1 MGSGMVEL
9 AVRLS
14 PAAGRQKADPREK
27 AREPKSPAGNG
38 CATTT
43 ARAAVAKRT
52 GWEMQRKRYLY
63 IDHRGPGDFVQA
75 QQGVLNCEIGAF
87 AALTLVTTQIPTE
100 PRRPT
105 APPVPTQAPKIHH
118 VEVYWHTVSYRTVGL
133 LTSLVIVIVIAGI
146 FVMMPNWTGAI
157 TKKLSNAL
165 GNTESESLS
174 SAQTQAKFVNL
185 DGRVQVKK
193 VNSVTWADADYHT
206 TLDKGDLIQTGSDGA
221 ARITFA
227 DGTEYTV
234 NKDTLIT
241 VEENTVTRD
250 RSNTAVRINT
260 GAVDLATP
268 TWTLRDAQ
276 AAVSVEDATA
286 FMKQNSRA
294 TVTNDPKKNE
304 HEILVASGSA
314 EVRRGSERIEL
325 TQWEKANFP
334 TGGAMQKSSVLAP
347 PGLVAPLNHAPIIS
361 ESPKSAAI
369 RFEWQP
375 VADAVSYTLRISPTT
390 MFTKLVKEVKVSGAS
405 AEVTGID
412 AGDYFWNVTAIN
424 AKKESSEF
432 SETFNFSL
440 VEQGKTQEMRLE
452 IESTQIHG
460 RVAELIGKTE
470 PGAALI
476 INGQAVANISQDG
489 TFRHF
494 TEPLEPGQHTIVVI
508 GSNRRG
514 GTAKQQ
520 ISIVVPK

>member
-1 MGSGMVEL
+1 M
-9 AVRLS
+9 
-14 PAAGRQKADPREK
+14 
-27 AREPKSPAGNG
+27 
-38 CATTT
+38 
-43 ARAAVAKRT
+43 
-52 GWEMQRKRYLY
+52 
-63 IDHRGPGDFVQA
+63 
-75 QQGVLNCEIGAF
+75 
-87 AALTLVTTQIPTE
+87 TTQTPTE

-105 APPVPTQAPKIHH
+105 TAPPAPPQAPKIRH
-118 VEVYWHTVSYRTVGL
+118 VEVYWHTVTYKTVAL
-133 LTSLVIVIVIAGI
+133 LILLVVAIVVAGMYI
-146 FVMMPNWTGAI
+146 TVPNWTEVV
-157 TKKLSNAL
+157 TKKLDNMV
-165 GNTESESLS
+165 GNPEKEMLT

-193 VNSVTWADADYHT
+193 VNSVTWVNADYHT

-241 VEENTVTRD
+241 VEENNVTPD
-250 RSNTAVRINT
+250 HSNTAVRINT

-294 TVTNDPKKNE
+294 TVKNDPNKNE
-304 HEILVASGSA
+304 HEIVVSTGAA
-314 EVRRGSERIEL
+314 EVQRGGEKIQL
-325 TQWEKANFP
+325 TQWEKVSFP
-334 TGGAMQKSSVLAP
+334 SGGAIQKSNVLAP
-347 PGLVAPLNHAPIIS
+347 PGLVAPLNMQPIIS
-361 ESPKSAAI
+361 ESPKAEKI
-369 RFEWQP
+369 RFEWQS
-375 VADAVSYTLRISPTT
+375 VDEAVSYTLRISPTT
-390 MFTKLVKEVKVSGAS
+390 MFTKMVKEVKVSGTI
-405 AEVTGID
+405 AEISGLES
-412 AGDYFWNVTAIN
+412 GDYFWNVTATN
-424 AKKESSEF
+424 ASKETSEY
-432 SETFNFSL
+432 SETFKFTL
-440 VEQGKTQEMRLE
+440 VQQGKSQEMLLD

-476 INGQAVANISQDG
+476 INGQPVANISADG

-494 TEPLEPGQHTIVVI
+494 TEPLEPGEHTIVVI

-514 GTAKQQ
+514 GTATKK